1 MKVSFAVFLWAAVCS
16 AQSATEANQPA
27 IPLSVLIVEAQGNN
41 PEIQAAAHGYRA
53 AGHIVGQAG
62 ALPDTQIMVQHLS
75 VGSPRPFAGYTNSDF
90 AYIGLGASQEF
101 PWAGKR
107 KLRSEVAQFQAGA
120 MHTQVE
126 SVSRN
131 ITEQIKIVYFK
142 LAYLQATL
150 EILLNSDKL
159 LAEIE
164 QIAESRYR
172 VGRGNQQ
179 EVLKA
184 QLQHTRIL
192 QEITLHHREQ
202 AQLQAQLKA
211 LLGRGQDSSDV
222 VTELLRERPLPASAE
237 ELLKAARESNPE
249 IGAREQLIRKADKQ
263 VELAHKEFRPDL
275 GLQYMYQNTD
285 RKFRDYYLLTFS
297 VTLPN
302 RGRRHAELAEA
313 LENRQ
318 TAQSE
323 LAAAVQRRLAEVQDQ
338 YVIARSSG
346 EQLKIYREGLL
357 PQAEA
362 TYRAALA
369 AYEANR
375 QDFETLL
382 SSLRDVLDFRE
393 QYQKELSEHEIAL
406 ARLESLTGVTL
417 P

>member
-1 MKVSFAVFLWAAVCS
+1 MKVFLAVFLWAGVCI
-16 AQSATEANQPA
+16 AQSEREMPTVAV
-27 IPLSVLIVEAQGNN
+27 PLSVLIAEAQRNN
-41 PEIQAAAHGYRA
+41 PEIQAAAHGYKA
-53 AGHIVGQAG
+53 AGHLAVQAG
-62 ALPDTQIMVQHLS
+62 ALPDTQVRVQNLS
-75 VGSPRPFAGYTNSDF
+75 VGSPKPFAGYTNSDF

-101 PWAGKR
+101 PWPGKR
-107 KLRSEVAQFQAGA
+107 KLRAEVAQLQAGA
-120 MHTQVE
+120 LQTQAE
-126 SVSRN
+126 SVSRTV
-131 ITEQIKIVYFK
+131 TERVKTAYFR

-150 EILLNSDKL
+150 EILRNNDKL
-159 LAEIE
+159 LGEIE

-192 QEITLHHREQ
+192 QEITMHHRAE

-211 LLGRGQDSSDV
+211 LLGREQESPDV
-222 VTELLRERPLPASAE
+222 ATEPSRERSLPANSG
-237 ELLKAARESNPE
+237 ELLKAARERNPE
-249 IGAREQLIRKADKQ
+249 IGTHEQLIKKADKQ
-263 VELAHKEFRPDL
+263 IELAHKEFRPDL
-275 GLQYMYQNTD
+275 GFEYMYQNTD
-285 RKFRDYYLLTFS
+285 RKFRDYYMLTFS
-297 VTLPN
+297 VTLSN
-302 RGRRHAELAEA
+302 RGRRQAELSEA
-313 LENRQ
+313 LENRK
-318 TAQSE
+318 AAESE
-323 LAAAVQRRLAEVQDQ
+323 LTATVQQRLAEVQDQ
-338 YVIARSSG
+338 YVAAKFSA

-406 ARLESLTGVTL
+406 TRLESLTGVTL

>member
-1 MKVSFAVFLWAAVCS
+1 MKVFLAVFLWAGVCI
-16 AQSATEANQPA
+16 AQSEREMSTVAV
-27 IPLSVLIVEAQGNN
+27 PLSVLIAEAQRNN
-41 PEIQAAAHGYRA
+41 PEIQAAAHGYKA
-53 AGHIVGQAG
+53 AGHLAGQAG
-62 ALPDTQIMVQHLS
+62 ALPDTQVRVQNLS
-75 VGSPRPFAGYTNSDF
+75 VGSPKPFAGYTNSDF

-101 PWAGKR
+101 PWPGKR
-107 KLRSEVAQFQAGA
+107 KLRAEVAQLQAGA
-120 MHTQVE
+120 LQTQAE
-126 SVSRN
+126 SVSRTV
-131 ITEQIKIVYFK
+131 TERVKTAYFR

-150 EILLNSDKL
+150 EILRNNDKL
-159 LAEIE
+159 LGEIE

-192 QEITLHHREQ
+192 QEITMHHRAE

-211 LLGRGQDSSDV
+211 LLGREQESPDV
-222 VTELLRERPLPASAE
+222 ATEPSRERSLPANSG
-237 ELLKAARESNPE
+237 ELLKAARERNPE
-249 IGAREQLIRKADKQ
+249 IGTHEQLIKKADKQ
-263 VELAHKEFRPDL
+263 IELAHKEFRPDL
-275 GLQYMYQNTD
+275 GFEYMYQNTD
-285 RKFRDYYLLTFS
+285 RKFRDYYMLTFS
-297 VTLPN
+297 VTLSN
-302 RGRRHAELAEA
+302 RGRRQAELSEA
-313 LENRQ
+313 LENRK
-318 TAQSE
+318 AAESE
-323 LAAAVQRRLAEVQDQ
+323 LTATVQQRLAEVQDQ
-338 YVIARSSG
+338 YVAAKFSA

-406 ARLESLTGVTL
+406 TRLESLTGVTL

>member
-1 MKVSFAVFLWAAVCS
+1 MKVFLAVFLWAGVCI
-16 AQSATEANQPA
+16 AQSEREMSTVAV
-27 IPLSVLIVEAQGNN
+27 PLSVLIAEAQRNN
-41 PEIQAAAHGYRA
+41 PEIQAAAHGYKA
-53 AGHIVGQAG
+53 AGHLAGQAG
-62 ALPDTQIMVQHLS
+62 ALPDTQVRVQNLS
-75 VGSPRPFAGYTNSDF
+75 VGSPKPFAGYTNSDF

-101 PWAGKR
+101 PWPGKR
-107 KLRSEVAQFQAGA
+107 KLRAEVAQLQAGA
-120 MHTQVE
+120 LQTQAE
-126 SVSRN
+126 SVSRTV
-131 ITEQIKIVYFK
+131 TERVKTAYFR

-150 EILLNSDKL
+150 EILRNNDKL
-159 LAEIE
+159 LGEIE

-192 QEITLHHREQ
+192 QEITMHHRAE

-211 LLGRGQDSSDV
+211 LLGREQESPDV
-222 VTELLRERPLPASAE
+222 ATEPSRERSLPANSG
-237 ELLKAARESNPE
+237 ELLKAARERNPE
-249 IGAREQLIRKADKQ
+249 IGTHEQLIKKADKQ
-263 VELAHKEFRPDL
+263 IELAHKEFRPDL
-275 GLQYMYQNTD
+275 GFEYMYQNTD
-285 RKFRDYYLLTFS
+285 RKFRDYYMLTFS

-302 RGRRHAELAEA
+302 RGRRQAELSEA
-313 LENRQ
+313 LENRK
-318 TAQSE
+318 AAESE
-323 LAAAVQRRLAEVQDQ
+323 LTATVQQRLAEVQDQ
-338 YVIARSSG
+338 YVAAKFSA

-375 QDFETLL
+375 QDFQTLL

-406 ARLESLTGVTL
+406 TRLESLTGVTL

>member
-1 MKVSFAVFLWAAVCS
+1 MKVLLAVFLWAGVCVGQAESEMPGVAV
-16 AQSATEANQPA
+16 
-27 IPLSVLIVEAQGNN
+27 PLAVLVEEAQRNN
-41 PEIQAAAHGYRA
+41 PAIQAAMHGYKA
-53 AGHIVGQAG
+53 ANHLAGEAG
-62 ALPDTQIMVQHLS
+62 ALPETRVMVQNLS
-75 VGSPRPFAGYTNSDF
+75 VGSPKPLAGYSNSDF
-90 AYIGLGASQEF
+90 AYIGVGGSQEF
-101 PWAGKR
+101 PWPGKR
-107 KLRSEVAQFQAGA
+107 KLRSEVAQLQAEA
-120 MHTQVE
+120 LQTQAD
-126 SVSRN
+126 SVGRTV
-131 ITEQIKIVYFK
+131 TERVKTAYFR

-150 EILLNSDKL
+150 EILRNNDTL
-159 LAEIE
+159 LGEIE
-164 QIAESRYR
+164 QVAESRYR

-192 QEITLHHREQ
+192 QEIAMHHRAE

-211 LLGRGQDSSDV
+211 LLGRGQDSPDV
-222 VTELLRERPLPASAE
+222 VTEPSRERQLPANSA
-237 ELLKAARESNPE
+237 ELLKAVRKGNPE
-249 IGAREQLIRKADKQ
+249 IGTREQLIKKADKQ
-263 VELAHKEFRPDL
+263 IELAQKEFRPDL
-275 GLQYMYQNTD
+275 GLEYMYQNTD
-285 RKFRDYYLLTFS
+285 RKFRDYYMLTFS

-302 RGRRHAELAEA
+302 RGRRQAELAEA
-313 LENRQ
+313 LESRK
-318 TAQSE
+318 AAEAE
-323 LAAAVQRRLAEVQDQ
+323 LTAAVQQRLAEVQDQ
-338 YVIARSSG
+338 YVAAKFSA